1 MGDSELVRLQQELE
15 EYSLLSFRL
24 ESHDYESALESEI
37 SAKDQL
43 LAQLRSQLEQTQAKL
58 QDMSLRYRRTEAD
71 MAKLQEKCMEMGKE
85 LDRFQAEKRELEQL
99 NDDWERSKR

>member
-15 EYSLLSFRL
+15 EYSFLSFRL

-37 SAKDQL
+37 QAKEQL
-43 LAQLRSQLEQTQAKL
+43 LTQFRGQLEQTQGKL
-58 QDMSLRYRRTEAD
+58 QDMSQRYRRTEAD
-71 MAKLQEKCMEMGKE
+71 MAKLQEKCMEMTKE
-85 LDRFQAEKRELEQL
+85 LERFQAEKRELEQL